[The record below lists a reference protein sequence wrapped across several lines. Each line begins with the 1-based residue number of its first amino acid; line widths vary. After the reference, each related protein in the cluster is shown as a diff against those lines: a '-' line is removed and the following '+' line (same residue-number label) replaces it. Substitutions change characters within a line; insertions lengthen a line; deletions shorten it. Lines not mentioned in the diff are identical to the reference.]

1 MAQQRVLIT
10 GAAGKVATLLR
21 PRLVRPERAV
31 RLLDI
36 AEPAPMDSLN
46 GGAPGADEEIV
57 FASVTDLDAM
67 IEACDDVDAIVHLG
81 GQSREADIDEILR
94 LNVYGTYCVLEAA
107 RRAGIRRIVLAS
119 SNHAAGFYHRD
130 EAPPEGLPPG
140 VPGRPDTFYGW
151 SKVAGEA
158 AGRLYA
164 DRYGMDVICLRI
176 GSWFP
181 APFELRGLALWL
193 SPDDGA
199 RLIEACLGV
208 ESPGFRI
215 VWGIS
220 RNTRRWLSLAEGEA
234 IGYDPKDDA
243 EVYAEE
249 LIAEFGEPD
258 FDADPVLTRI
268 GGTWCDIPLGERI

>member
-10 GAAGKVATLLR
+10 GAAGKVASLLR
-21 PRLVRPERAV
+21 PRLIRPGRTV

-36 AEPAPMDSLN
+36 VEPAPMDSLDGAAS
-46 GGAPGADEEIV
+46 GGAEEIV

-67 IEACDDVDAIVHLG
+67 VEACDGVDAILHFG
-81 GQSREADIDEILR
+81 GQSREADFDEILR
-94 LNVYGTYCVLEAA
+94 LNVHGTYCALEAA
-107 RRAGIRRIVLAS
+107 RRAGVRRVVLAS
-119 SNHAAGFYHRD
+119 SNHAVGFHRRD
-130 EAPPEGLPPG
+130 EAPPGGLPADA
-140 VPGRPDTFYGW
+140 PGRPDTFYGW
-151 SKVAGEA
+151 SKIAMEA

-181 APFELRGLALWL
+181 APFELRSLALWM

-208 ESPGFRI
+208 PSPGFRI

-220 RNTRRWLSLAEGEA
+220 RNTRRWQSLAEGEA

-243 EVYAEE
+243 ELYADQ
-249 LIAEFGEPD
+249 LIAEYGEPD
-258 FDADPVLTRI
+258 FDADPALIRV
-268 GGTWCDIPLGERI
+268 GGVWCDIPLGERF